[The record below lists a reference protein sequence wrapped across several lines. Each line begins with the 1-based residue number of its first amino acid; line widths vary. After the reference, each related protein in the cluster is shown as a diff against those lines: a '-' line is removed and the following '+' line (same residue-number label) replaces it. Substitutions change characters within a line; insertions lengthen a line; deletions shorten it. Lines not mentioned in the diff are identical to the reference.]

1 MWLLRQYKQAWLTF
15 LRLVVF
21 FFLEGSSPNKVEDD
35 SMSGVGS
42 MAVAFADTVPR
53 WETSEYVAR
62 DVILRCRKILKEN
75 NRWLWGIGHI
85 SGCKDGG

>member
-35 SMSGVGS
+35 GMSGNGS
-42 MAVAFADTVPR
+42 ITVAFADTVPC
-53 WETSEYVAR
+53 WVPSEYVA
-62 DVILRCRKILKEN
+62 
-75 NRWLWGIGHI
+75 
-85 SGCKDGG
+85 